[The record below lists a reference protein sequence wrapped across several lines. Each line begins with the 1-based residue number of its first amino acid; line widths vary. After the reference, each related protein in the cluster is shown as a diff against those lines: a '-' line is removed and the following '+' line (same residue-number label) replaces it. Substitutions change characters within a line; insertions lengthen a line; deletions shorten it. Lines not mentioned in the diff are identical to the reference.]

1 MNDKQIDELI
11 NKVLREDQTLP
22 EGLSERLEQQI
33 DAWAAAEKKEAIRS
47 SFRRRSLYW
56 LSGAAAVALLTKNIL
71 LILFLCCTSIC
82 FAQNKLFDKYSEMD
96 NVTSVYISKA
106 MFQMMPKIETNGLN
120 LMNLKG
126 KIEGLQV
133 LTTENN
139 SIKEKMRDDFK
150 KLISK
155 DHQELM
161 RVKDGKTRA
170 TFYVKQKGD
179 LISEMIMLADTD
191 NSFNVIQLLGN
202 FTLQDI
208 QEITKEMN
216 K

>member
-1 MNDKQIDELI
+1 MK
-11 NKVLREDQTLP
+11 
-22 EGLSERLEQQI
+22 
-33 DAWAAAEKKEAIRS
+33 
-47 SFRRRSLYW
+47 
-56 LSGAAAVALLTKNIL
+56 TKNIL
-71 LILFLCCTSIC
+71 LLLFLCCTSIC

-96 NVTSVYISKA
+96 NVTSVSISKA
-106 MFQMMPKIETNGLN
+106 MFQMMPNFETNGLN

-126 KIEGLQV
+126 KIEGLQI

-139 SIKEKMRDDFK
+139 NIKETMRNDFK
-150 KLISK
+150 NLIGK
-155 DHQELM
+155 DHEELM
-161 RVKDGKTRA
+161 KVKDGKTRA

-179 LISEMIMLADTD
+179 LISELIMLADTD
-191 NSFNVIQLLGN
+191 KSFNVIRLSGN

>member
-1 MNDKQIDELI
+1 MK
-11 NKVLREDQTLP
+11 
-22 EGLSERLEQQI
+22 
-33 DAWAAAEKKEAIRS
+33 
-47 SFRRRSLYW
+47 
-56 LSGAAAVALLTKNIL
+56 TKNIL
-71 LILFLCCTSIC
+71 LLLFLCCTSIC

-96 NVTSVYISKA
+96 NVTSVSISKA
-106 MFQMMPKIETNGLN
+106 MFQMIPNFETNGLN

-126 KIEGLQV
+126 KIEGLQI

-139 SIKEKMRDDFK
+139 SIKETMRNDFK
-150 KLISK
+150 NLIGK
-155 DHQELM
+155 DHEELM
-161 RVKDGKTRA
+161 KVKDGKTRA

-179 LISEMIMLADTD
+179 LISELIMLADTD
-191 NSFNVIQLLGN
+191 KSFNVIRLSGN

>member
-1 MNDKQIDELI
+1 MK
-11 NKVLREDQTLP
+11 
-22 EGLSERLEQQI
+22 
-33 DAWAAAEKKEAIRS
+33 
-47 SFRRRSLYW
+47 
-56 LSGAAAVALLTKNIL
+56 TKNIL

-106 MFQMMPKIETNGLN
+106 MFQMMPNFETNGLN

-150 KLISK
+150 GLISK

-179 LISEMIMLADTD
+179 RISEMIMLADTD

>member
-1 MNDKQIDELI
+1 MKTKIYCSFSLSVLHKHLLCPEQTFRTNIPKWITSPPSISQSHVPDDAQDRNKRPQPDE
-11 NKVLREDQTLP
+11 P
-22 EGLSERLEQQI
+22 EGE
-33 DAWAAAEKKEAIRS
+33 
-47 SFRRRSLYW
+47 
-56 LSGAAAVALLTKNIL
+56 
-71 LILFLCCTSIC
+71 
-82 FAQNKLFDKYSEMD
+82 
-96 NVTSVYISKA
+96 
-106 MFQMMPKIETNGLN
+106 
-120 LMNLKG
+120 
-126 KIEGLQV
+126 IEGLQV

>member
-1 MNDKQIDELI
+1 MK
-11 NKVLREDQTLP
+11 
-22 EGLSERLEQQI
+22 
-33 DAWAAAEKKEAIRS
+33 
-47 SFRRRSLYW
+47 
-56 LSGAAAVALLTKNIL
+56 TKNIL

-96 NVTSVYISKA
+96 NVTSVSISKA
-106 MFQMMPKIETNGLN
+106 MFQMMPNFETNGLN

-126 KIEGLQV
+126 KIEGLQI

-139 SIKEKMRDDFK
+139 SIKETMRNDFK
-150 KLISK
+150 NLIGK
-155 DHQELM
+155 DHEELM
-161 RVKDGKTRA
+161 KVKDGKTRA

-179 LISEMIMLADTD
+179 LISELIMLADTD
-191 NSFNVIQLLGN
+191 KSFNVIRLSGN

>member
-1 MNDKQIDELI
+1 MK
-11 NKVLREDQTLP
+11 
-22 EGLSERLEQQI
+22 
-33 DAWAAAEKKEAIRS
+33 
-47 SFRRRSLYW
+47 
-56 LSGAAAVALLTKNIL
+56 TKNIL
-71 LILFLCCTSIC
+71 LLLFLCCTSIC

-96 NVTSVYISKA
+96 NVTSVSISKA
-106 MFQMMPKIETNGLN
+106 MFQMMPNFETKGLN

-126 KIEGLQV
+126 KIEGLQI

-139 SIKEKMRDDFK
+139 SIKETMRNDFK
-150 KLISK
+150 NLIGK
-155 DHQELM
+155 DHEELM
-161 RVKDGKTRA
+161 KVKDGKTRA

-179 LISEMIMLADTD
+179 LISELIMLADTD
-191 NSFNVIQLLGN
+191 KSFNVIRLSGN